1 MTKQEMEEILD
12 RYSLQTVCNIVYLND
27 WRIGFI
33 DWLQSRK
40 NSEMY
45 YFIPR
50 DMNSVTYFKAEEVE
64 KFIQQKILE
73 AKQGKVEQELNKIK
87 EDFK

>member
-1 MTKQEMEEILD
+1 MTKQEMEKILD
-12 RYSLQTVCNIVYLND
+12 HYSLQTICDIVYLNGC
-27 WRIGFI
+27 RIGFI
-33 DWLQSRK
+33 DWLQTK
-40 NSEMY
+40 NSAMY

-50 DMNSVTYFKAEEVE
+50 DMNSVTYFKVEEFE

-73 AKQGKVEQELNKIK
+73 VKQEKVEQELNKVK

>member
-1 MTKQEMEEILD
+1 MTKQEMDEILD
-12 RYSLQTVCNIVYLND
+12 RYSLQTICDIVYLNGY
-27 WRIGFI
+27 RIGFI
-33 DWLQSRK
+33 DWLQTK
-40 NSEMY
+40 NSAMY

-50 DMNSVTYFKAEEVE
+50 DMNCLTYFKTEELE

-73 AKQGKVEQELNKIK
+73 VKQEKVEQELTKIK